1 MVYLELRELEQIVN
15 RLKTAGKKIVLT
27 NGCFDILHIGH
38 VRYLEKAK
46 KLGDILIVGVNSDW
60 ATKELKGEG
69 HPIVPEEE
77 RAEIVSSLRCV
88 DYVVIF
94 NELNPERLIA
104 EIKPDIH
111 AKGGDYTIDKIPE
124 AKLVESLGGEV
135 AILEEVRG
143 RSTSKIIKKILS
155 SFSKS
160 YTGDRDK
167 T

>member
-1 MVYLELRELEQIVN
+1 M
-15 RLKTAGKKIVLT
+15 
-27 NGCFDILHIGH
+27 
-38 VRYLEKAK
+38 RYLEEAK
-46 KLGDILIVGVNSDW
+46 KLGDILIVGVNSDR

-77 RAEIVSSLRCV
+77 RAEIISSLRCV

-94 NELNPERLIA
+94 NELNPERLIE

-124 AKLVESLGGEV
+124 VKLVESLGGKV
-135 AILEEVRG
+135 VIVEEVRG
-143 RSTSKIIKKILS
+143 RSTSNIIKKILS
-155 SFSKS
+155 SFGKS